1 MFVYLGDIRK
11 ELPAVRANQS
21 VLPVLQYHVTLE
33 TDQSQASGDSDQ
45 LPDVFIRLFGE
56 RGDSGSRHLNK
67 LDADVMQQVFTPQAG
82 AHCFVIEAVDLLDV
96 SKVLVT
102 KGRGLPLPVKC
113 VKVKN
118 AEFAPVE
125 WIFQHDRC
133 PSRQSLHTSHS
144 SCTYFSKF
152 CQSLQRALMV
162 QLQFLLS
169 TFHH

>member
-1 MFVYLGDIRK
+1 MFVYPGDIRK

-33 TDQSQASGDSDQ
+33 TDKSQASSDSDQ

-133 PSRQSLHTSHS
+133 RIRQSVHTYIH
-144 SCTYFSKF
+144 TPFVAHVFLKFS
-152 CQSLQRALMV
+152 
-162 QLQFLLS
+162 QLELATLY
-169 TFHH
+169 